1 MEKEEVELL
10 PAGLITC
17 LLDDKEVRIIKISP
31 EKLTVRVA
39 EEIKKISSIKV
50 AFHKFDENRYEEVII
65 QDYNIVEKRKED
77 FSLIYIFSIESQKYS
92 HNVRSA
98 FKKYSN
104 YIMLKAFW

>member
-39 EEIKKISSIKV
+39 EEIEKISSIKV
-50 AFHKFDENRYEEVII
+50 AFHKFDENRYEEVI
-65 QDYNIVEKRKED
+65 NTR
-77 FSLIYIFSIESQKYS
+77 L
-92 HNVRSA
+92 
-98 FKKYSN
+98 
-104 YIMLKAFW
+104 

>member
-39 EEIKKISSIKV
+39 DEIEKISSNKSCI
-50 AFHKFDENRYEEVII
+50 
-65 QDYNIVEKRKED
+65 
-77 FSLIYIFSIESQKYS
+77 S
-92 HNVRSA
+92 
-98 FKKYSN
+98 
-104 YIMLKAFW
+104 

>member
-17 LLDDKEVRIIKISP
+17 LLDDKEVCIIKISP

-39 EEIKKISSIKV
+39 EEIEKISSIKV

-77 FSLIYIFSIESQKYS
+77 FSLIYIFSIES
-92 HNVRSA
+92 
-98 FKKYSN
+98 
-104 YIMLKAFW
+104 